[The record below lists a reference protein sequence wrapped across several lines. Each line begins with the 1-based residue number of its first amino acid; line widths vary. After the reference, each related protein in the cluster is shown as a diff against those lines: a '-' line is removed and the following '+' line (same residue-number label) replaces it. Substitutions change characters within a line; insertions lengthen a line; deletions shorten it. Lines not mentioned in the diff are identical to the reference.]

1 MSKVRT
7 RAGEMNTT
15 DIPLQLKRYYGHN
28 FNFGTWTSD
37 TGLNEEAKL
46 FLRRYR
52 DYLKKLWSGTYE
64 IDVRKEYYYLYATVK
79 SVDGKFVYIS
89 ISDIRYWQDEWATS
103 ILIRTMKDEND
114 HSGGPNHYTNISR
127 LKEDVINLMERGVLT
142 SIGGR

>member
-1 MSKVRT
+1 MSKVWT

-15 DIPLQLKRYYGHN
+15 DIPLRLKRYYGHVFAYGDEN
-28 FNFGTWTSD
+28 AT
-37 TGLNEEAKL
+37 L

-52 DYLKKLWSGTYE
+52 NWLKKLWSGIYE
-64 IDVRKEYYYLYATVK
+64 IDVRNGYYELYATVK
-79 SVDGKFVYIS
+79 SADGKFVYIS

-103 ILIRTMKDEND
+103 ILIRTMKDEKD
-114 HSGGPNHYTNISR
+114 YRGGPNHYTNIAR